1 LPLAELRQRLAELP
15 QDKDIVAYCRGPFC
29 MMSAEAVQLLR
40 EQGYRAMKIAD
51 GVPEWQA
58 AGLLISQPGEIE
70 E

>member
-1 LPLAELRQRLAELP
+1 LAELP

-40 EQGYRAMKIAD
+40 ERGYHAMKIAD

-58 AGLLISQPGEIE
+58 AGLPVE
-70 E
+70 